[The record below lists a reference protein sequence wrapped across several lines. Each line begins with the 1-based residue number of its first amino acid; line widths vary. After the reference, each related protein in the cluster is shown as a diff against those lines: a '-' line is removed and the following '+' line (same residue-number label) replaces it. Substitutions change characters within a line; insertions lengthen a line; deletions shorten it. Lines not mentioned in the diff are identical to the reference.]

1 MGNWNFGEKTKQNIA
16 TEGMTHTVGFFCIAP
31 SPIHPSIYYF
41 SFLPPLMMSDI
52 RFQATS
58 NGDGDFADFSPSLAV
73 LLSFFF
79 PPCGPI
85 GKSSLIDGTDAALLA
100 LRGYTAAIGMNERT
114 QSGGGG
120 SKSQLGQSQTMLM
133 SYTDGLIF
141 YATAPPRRE

>member
-1 MGNWNFGEKTKQNIA
+1 MGNRNFGEKTKQNIA

-85 GKSSLIDGTDAALLA
+85 GKSSLIDGTDAALTESHSPLGDMCGS
-100 LRGYTAAIGMNERT
+100 RNRNERSWVAI
-114 QSGGGG
+114 Q
-120 SKSQLGQSQTMLM
+120 
-133 SYTDGLIF
+133 
-141 YATAPPRRE
+141 